1 MRGGSAADARR
12 EARQLPP
19 LPPGADPTPEAE
31 GEGPSEAGTPPGNG
45 ARAGGTPAQSREL
58 RARGQRTLRKLLDAG
73 VEVFETRGYHAAR
86 VDDVVK
92 LAHTSHGTF
101 YLYFANKEDLFRAL
115 MAEVADQMQA
125 LAEDLGPLTSGP
137 KGRAELQ
144 AWIGRFADLYERY
157 GAVIRAWTEAEI
169 GSHEFG
175 RMGNDVMLRFTSVL
189 TERIAAV
196 APKDLDPVIAALAL
210 VAMLERLNYYVLS
223 RQVRITK
230 PQMVDTLARV
240 THSALFGN

>member
-1 MRGGSAADARR
+1 MAERRKGGTRRRVRVPARRAPREGNRRQPARSARGHAADDAPACAAAAPAEPRAAGPRAAHAAQAARR
-12 EARQLPP
+12 RRR
-19 LPPGADPTPEAE
+19 G
-31 GEGPSEAGTPPGNG
+31 
-45 ARAGGTPAQSREL
+45 L
-58 RARGQRTLRKLLDAG
+58 RDQ
-73 VEVFETRGYHAAR
+73 GYHAAR

-92 LAHTSHGTF
+92 LAQTSHGTF

-115 MAEVADQMQA
+115 VAEVADQMQA
-125 LAEDLGPLTSGP
+125 LAEELGPLTPGA

-144 AWIGRFADLYERY
+144 AWIGGFADLYERY

-169 GSHEFG
+169 GAHEFG
-175 RMGNDVMLRFTSVL
+175 RMGNDVMIRFTSVL
-189 TERIAAV
+189 TERIAAA

-240 THSALFGN
+240 THAALFGN